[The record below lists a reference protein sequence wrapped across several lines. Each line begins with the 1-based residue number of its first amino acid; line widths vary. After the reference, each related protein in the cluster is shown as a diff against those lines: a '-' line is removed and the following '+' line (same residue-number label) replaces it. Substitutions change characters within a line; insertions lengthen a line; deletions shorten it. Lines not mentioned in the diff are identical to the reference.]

1 MIRRNW
7 MTVKRLLLCG
17 ASAFVMAPVTGAAPA
32 LANPAGGTVV
42 GGAATISENGKTLTV
57 TQGTDRAVINWRG
70 FSIDAD
76 ETTRFVQPDAGSIA
90 ANRVTGADPSRI
102 LGRMEA
108 NGRVVLINPNGV
120 LFAKG
125 TTVDAA
131 GLVATTHDFD
141 TAAFM
146 AGGTVRFNGE
156 GAAGASVVNEGTIA
170 VSDAGLAALVAPHVR
185 NIGTIAA
192 RLGQVEL
199 ASGRGFS
206 LDLYGDGLLSFAP
219 GDALAETLVDADG
232 TPIKALVEQTGG
244 IFADGGRVLLA
255 ATAAR
260 DVVNHSVNVSG
271 IVRAASANDAGGVIR
286 LSGSGTVELEEGAVI
301 SASGERAGAVEVTG
315 GDVVLAGNVEASAKG
330 VGENGGTIL
339 VLGDMAGGSVD
350 LAGRLA
356 AGATGAGG
364 DGGFIETSAAK
375 VDIADSARV
384 STLSADGSAG
394 TWLIDPDDYTIA
406 ASGGDIT
413 GAALSAQLASGNI
426 AIETNGA
433 GTSGNGD
440 IFVDDEVTWS
450 TNTLTLTADRNIL
463 INNRMDASGGGNL
476 TLEYARTDAGGGV
489 FVNAPV
495 DLAAG
500 SAFTTR
506 EGADAAVAWTVV
518 TDLGAEDSTSAADL
532 QGMNGGLAGNY
543 VLGADID
550 AAATAG
556 WNAGEG
562 FMPVGDLT
570 TPFTG
575 RFDGLGHTITGLT
588 IDRSMSGAGLFG
600 RLSGARVSNVGLTG
614 GSVRGSIFTGPL
626 AGSAIAS
633 TRISNAYAT
642 GSANGTN
649 YVGGLVGYAHSSS
662 ILDAYATGDVT
673 GGAGYVGGLVGGG
686 LNATVIEDAYATGNV
701 TGAGNYVGGLVGY
714 TAFSGNVITRAF
726 STGNVIGSGHSVG
739 GLVGRVHVTTIS
751 DAYATGDVT
760 GNVAG
765 TYPYGCVGGLVGH
778 LNASSS
784 IDSAFAT
791 GRVTGSGSFVG
802 GLANVMSPSASVSN
816 SYWDMDATGQVT
828 GGAGITDGGLTTA
841 EAIQAESYAGWDID
855 AEFGTDTAWRVYE
868 GQAYPSLRSFL
879 SPAAVVANSGSRVY
893 DGTTDGLGVT
903 YSTLDGSILDPV
915 LLLGR
920 DSVIASKNV
929 GTAYAV
935 TGDELYSS
943 VYDIDYTGGTLDVT
957 AAPISAVT
965 GIAAADKVY
974 DRTTAA
980 TLDAG
985 GAGFT
990 GMVAGDTLRVA
1001 TAMGAFADET
1011 VGNDKTVTIT
1021 GITLGGADAA
1031 NYVLADDTAMV
1042 TADIAPSLLLAGDV
1056 TSERAI
1062 KVRLSQVAREVPS
1075 VPGDVPFDAAALTV
1089 TYSSPRLASADTAG
1103 ELEAVDTEGGL
1114 AQASRTLVRDLEDM
1128 EPGGRGLLRSIAAV
1142 FADRA
1147 PDRLVY
1153 RDMAPRV
1160 NVGRNYYVGNA
1171 GRSMLGDD
1179 DDGRNPPASR

>member
-17 ASAFVMAPVTGAAPA
+17 ASAIVMAPVTGAAPA

-125 TTVDAA
+125 TTVDVA

-185 NIGTIAA
+185 NSGTIAA
-192 RLGQVEL
+192 RVGQVAL

-219 GDALAETLVDADG
+219 GDALAETLADADG
-232 TPIKALVEQTGG
+232 TPIKALVEQAGE

-286 LSGSGTVELEEGAVI
+286 LSGSGTVEVEEGALI
-301 SASGERAGAVEVTG
+301 SVSGDRAGAVEVTG
-315 GDVVLAGNVEASAKG
+315 GDVVLAGSVEASARG
-330 VGENGGTIL
+330 GGENGGTIF

-356 AGATGAGG
+356 AGTTDA
-364 DGGFIETSAAK
+364 GGFIETSAAK
-375 VDIADSARV
+375 VNIADSARV
-384 STLSADGSAG
+384 STLSADGAAG
-394 TWLIDPDDYTIA
+394 IWLIDPDDYTIA

-413 GAALSAQLASGNI
+413 GATLSVQLADGNI

-450 TNTLTLTADRNIL
+450 TNTLTLTADRNIF
-463 INNRMDASGGGNL
+463 INSRMDASGGGNL
-476 TLEYARTDAGGGV
+476 TLEYARTDAGGDV

-518 TDLGAEDSTSAADL
+518 TDLGTEGNTSAADL
-532 QGMNGGLAGNY
+532 QGMSGGLAGNY

-588 IDRSMSGAGLFG
+588 IDRSMTGVGLFG
-600 RLSGARVSNVGLTG
+600 RLSGARVSNVGLIDPG
-614 GSVRGSIFTGPL
+614 VRGESYYTGSL

-642 GSANGTN
+642 GSVAGTGS
-649 YVGGLVGYAHSSS
+649 YVSGLIGHAGGDSS
-662 ILDAYATGDVT
+662 IENSYATGDVT
-673 GGAGYVGGLVGGG
+673 GGAGRVGGLLGGG
-686 LNATVIEDAYATGNV
+686 LSGIVIKDAYATGNV
-701 TGAGNYVGGLVGY
+701 IGAGSSVGGLVGY

-765 TYPYGCVGGLVGH
+765 TFPYGYVGGLVGH

-816 SYWDMDATGQVT
+816 SYWDMDATGRVT
-828 GGAGITDGGLTTA
+828 GGAGITDGALTTV
-841 EAIQAESYAGWDID
+841 EAMQAGSYAGWDID

-868 GQAYPSLRSFL
+868 GQSYPSLRSFL
-879 SPAAVVANSGSRVY
+879 TPVAVVANSGSRVY
-893 DGTTDGLGVT
+893 DGTTDGLGAT
-903 YSTLDGSILDPV
+903 YSTLDGSILDPA

-943 VYDIDYTGGTLDVT
+943 AYDIDYTGGTLDVT
-957 AAPISAVT
+957 AATISAVT
-965 GIAAADKVY
+965 GIAAADKTY

-990 GMVAGDTLRVA
+990 GMIAGDTLTVA
-1001 TAMGAFADET
+1001 TATGAFAEET

-1031 NYVLADDTAMV
+1031 NYVLAGDTAIA
-1042 TADIAPSLLLAGDV
+1042 TADIAPSLLLARDV

-1062 KVRLSQVAREVPS
+1062 KVRLSQVGREVPS
-1075 VPGDVPFDAAALTV
+1075 VPGGVPFDAAALTV
-1089 TYSSPRLASADTAG
+1089 TYSFPRLASADTAG
-1103 ELEAVDTEGGL
+1103 KLDAVDTEGGL
-1114 AQASRTLVRDLEDM
+1114 AQASRTLVRELEDM
-1128 EPGGRGLLRSIAAV
+1128 EPGGRGLLRSIAAA

-1171 GRSMLGDD
+1171 GRFVPGAD
-1179 DDGRNPPASR
+1179 DDGRNPASR